1 MAHKY
6 LILTI
11 VLFFGLN
18 AISQVLY
25 SENFDSQPLGSL
37 NTDTTG
43 TLPGKGNWY
52 RNNNT
57 TNTTLDTEI
66 IAYNGI
72 NNVLAIKNTNNINTN
87 DVSNVILTLKDF
99 NLLWSNRTVGNDVMK
114 IEYDMYLD
122 MTDRINYSLYSYQ
135 QSGFGSVTFKCNER
149 DNNIMQGMFL
159 NEQGGQ
165 TPIKF
170 NNTGA
175 INYPNFSN
183 KVWTKIIF
191 YFDTTKKRSHFNIPS
206 LNIHDY
212 ISYYFQNNIPSQI
225 QFNIIRQN
233 HNITATYQDPFLM
246 YDNFKIEA
254 IKNVPLSSVEFLNTK
269 FEIFPNPTA
278 DIITIKN
285 DENILIKNIDITDL
299 KGKTIKSI
307 KLEEQN
313 TQLNI
318 DYLAAGTYLL
328 NIKTDEGTAVKK
340 IVKK

>member
-1 MAHKY
+1 MTHKY

-25 SENFDSQPLGSL
+25 SENFDSQPLGPL

-43 TLPGKGNWY
+43 TIPGKGNWY
-52 RNNNT
+52 KSGYHQVPILT
-57 TNTTLDTEI
+57 TDI
-66 IAYNGI
+66 ITHNGT
-72 NNVLAIKNTNNINTN
+72 NKVLAIKNENSDKSSQVELI
-87 DVSNVILTLKDF
+87 LKDID
-99 NLLWSNRTVGNDVMK
+99 LLWTNRTVGNDVMK

-135 QSGFGSVTFKCNER
+135 QSGSGYLRYFCNTAYNNYMDGTFSNST
-149 DNNIMQGMFL
+149 
-159 NEQGGQ
+159 GGQ
-165 TPIKF
+165 TSIKF
-170 NNTGA
+170 DNNGKT
-175 INYPNFSN
+175 NYLNFPN

-191 YFDTTKKRSHFNIPS
+191 YFDTANKNSHFNIPS
-206 LNIHDY
+206 LNLHDY
-212 ISYYFQNNIPSQI
+212 ISYHFKYIPSRIELQSHR
-225 QFNIIRQN
+225 NILN
-233 HNITATYQDPFLM
+233 LTSTYQDPFLM

-254 IKNVPLSSVEFLNTK
+254 IKNVPLSSIELLNAK

-278 DIITIKN
+278 DIIIIKN
-285 DENILIKNIDITDL
+285 DENILIKNIDIIDL
-299 KGKTIKSI
+299 TGKTIKSI

-328 NIKTDEGTAVKK
+328 NIQTDEGTAVKK